1 MAPRGNKAAATA
13 TPEQLDNS
21 LEVGEQTPNQPPA
34 QPPEAKQPATVKA
47 VFLVYCKH
55 NRTRYQAGQIV
66 ELAPAVFDELKRAK
80 VVRAAEVG

>member
-1 MAPRGNKAAATA
+1 MAPRGNKEAATA
-13 TPEQLDNS
+13 TSEQLGQAP
-21 LEVGEQTPNQPPA
+21 EAGEQTTQQPPA
-34 QPPEAKQPATVKA
+34 QPPEAKQPETVKA
-47 VFLVYCKH
+47 VFVVYCKH